1 MPQDRRAL
9 TDEEAALIAE
19 KVLEKAVEQ
28 ADQAIGKGIRGWI
41 FKIVIMALVFVLG
54 IAASKGIKP

>member
-1 MPQDRRAL
+1 MQPDRRAL

-19 KVLEKAVEQ
+19 KVLEKTVEQ
-28 ADQAIGKGIRGWI
+28 ADQAIGKGILGWF

-54 IAASKGIKP
+54 VAVSKGIKP

>member
-1 MPQDRRAL
+1 M

-19 KVLEKAVEQ
+19 KVLEKAVKQ
-28 ADQAIGKGIRGWI
+28 ADQAIGKGILGWF
-41 FKIVIMALVFVLG
+41 FKLVIMALVFVLG

>member
-9 TDEEAALIAE
+9 TDEDAALIAE
-19 KVLEKAVEQ
+19 KVLEKTVEQ

-41 FKIVIMALVFVLG
+41 FKLVILALVFVLG
-54 IAASKGIKP
+54 VAASKGIKP